1 MISATRRWLRRNR
14 NGLAIAAG
22 VVGATYLAG
31 QYIVGKISEARERSN
46 LDRIAKEKYSSSI
59 LVDLLLV
66 QVSNLSPS
74 QPTAPVRAESNRLYL
89 HRTRTVTYRYRK
101 YTRSSPSGAVDP
113 RATAEEGRKA
123 STSHW
128 RRRRF

>member
-31 QYIVGKISEARERSN
+31 QYVVSKISEARERSN

-59 LVDLLLV
+59 LVDLPPFA
-66 QVSNLSPS
+66 QVPNISPFPAYGAGS
-74 QPTAPVRAESNRLYL
+74 SRTKPTAPSPYSHYYL
-89 HRTRTVTYRYRK
+89 PSPKIYSK
-101 YTRSSPSGAVDP
+101 LSQWSS
-113 RATAEEGRKA
+113 
-123 STSHW
+123 
-128 RRRRF
+128 

>member
-31 QYIVGKISEARERSN
+31 QYVVSKISEARERSN

-59 LVDLLLV
+59 
-66 QVSNLSPS
+66 P
-74 QPTAPVRAESNRLYL
+74 
-89 HRTRTVTYRYRK
+89 
-101 YTRSSPSGAVDP
+101 G
-113 RATAEEGRKA
+113 
-123 STSHW
+123 
-128 RRRRF
+128 